1 MGIIHY
7 RNARRGGDT
16 IAGSKKN
23 KKRIILL
30 CTPPIIRSFLMPVT
44 FVRESKKKKRNL
56 GFPLLFI
63 HLFYIQLPMAEN
75 TETRPETPRPG
86 TLEQI
91 ALQIKSLEQRTT
103 SVTLPR
109 NASVLQLKHEIQV
122 AFDVDSN
129 RQRLIFQGRVLKDDK
144 NLTDYGKPVN
154 RCVS

>member
-1 MGIIHY
+1 
-7 RNARRGGDT
+7 
-16 IAGSKKN
+16 
-23 KKRIILL
+23 
-30 CTPPIIRSFLMPVT
+30 
-44 FVRESKKKKRNL
+44 
-56 GFPLLFI
+56 
-63 HLFYIQLPMAEN
+63 MAEN

-144 NLTDYGKPVN
+144 NLTDYGK
-154 RCVS
+154 